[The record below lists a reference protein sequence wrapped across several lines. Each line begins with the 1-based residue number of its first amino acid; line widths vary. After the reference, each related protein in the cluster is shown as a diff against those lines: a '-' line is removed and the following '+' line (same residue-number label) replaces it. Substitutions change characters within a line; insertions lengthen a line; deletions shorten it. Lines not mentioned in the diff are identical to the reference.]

1 MRVLSRLFR
10 RLFLKYLEAAFDAG
24 DLQFFS
30 SLEPLRI
37 KHTFLRHL
45 ALLRKAKWVVYAKAP
60 FDGPQAV
67 LSSTLADLGSVG
79 EGIFHALPDMA
90 RNFDTVSARP

>member
-1 MRVLSRLFR
+1 MRPGERSERNERSERTRLGYI
-10 RLFLKYLEAAFDAG
+10 LNSK
-24 DLQFFS
+24 
-30 SLEPLRI
+30 
-37 KHTFLRHL
+37 
-45 ALLRKAKWVVYAKAP
+45 
-60 FDGPQAV
+60 